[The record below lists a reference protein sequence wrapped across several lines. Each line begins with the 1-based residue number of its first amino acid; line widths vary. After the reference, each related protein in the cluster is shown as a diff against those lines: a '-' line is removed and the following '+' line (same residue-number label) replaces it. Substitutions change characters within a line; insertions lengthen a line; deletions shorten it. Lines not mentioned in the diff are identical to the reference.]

1 MKKPFELV
9 SLFLL
14 LVTVL
19 AVACT
24 AQNPQVPTPAPD
36 ITLQDNG
43 KTITLHVGQT
53 VLLKLGEDYQWDIQ
67 ITDPSVISRV
77 KNIAVIRGAQGIYEA
92 LKSGTATLTATGD
105 PVCLNS
111 TPPCLS
117 PSILFMIDIV
127 VTP

>member
-9 SLFLL
+9 SLLLL

-24 AQNPQVPTPAPD
+24 AQDPQVSTPAPD

-43 KTITLHVGQT
+43 KTFTLQVGQT

-67 ITDPSVISRV
+67 ISDQSVISRV
-77 KNIAVIRGAQGIYEA
+77 KNIAVIRGAQGVYEA
-92 LKSGTATLTATGD
+92 LKPGTAILTATGD
-105 PVCLNS
+105 PDCLNS